1 MKNAKD
7 VSALKAVSQNL
18 MHSNLSI
25 PDGVYGILSETD
37 VQAQIRIL
45 GNKVDSVFIKDSG
58 EISVLLN
65 QLIKKLSQLNP

>member
-1 MKNAKD
+1 LKNAKD